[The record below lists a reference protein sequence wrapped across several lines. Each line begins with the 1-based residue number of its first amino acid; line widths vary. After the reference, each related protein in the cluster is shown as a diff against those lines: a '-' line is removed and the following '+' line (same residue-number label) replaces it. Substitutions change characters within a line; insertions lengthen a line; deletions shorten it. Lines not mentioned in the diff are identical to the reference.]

1 MRVVLGIMT
10 LHNYGALIIC
20 IVSTVLLF
28 WLFLKPKKRIGF
40 ENSSKLHV
48 DIKAKK
54 ILTIKEKPMYF
65 DLVKACP
72 SHLIVLCQVS
82 FNSMITTRNIARRN
96 EFNRASCDYCLC
108 DKDFNP
114 VLVLE
119 LDDRSHLYHK
129 ERDIKRDTLLNSA
142 GIPVIRFT
150 ERPSI
155 NELKKAIKNAI

>member
-1 MRVVLGIMT
+1 MT
-10 LHNYGALIIC
+10 LVGSVFLTVS
-20 IVSTVLLF
+20 IVSGLILL
-28 WLFLKPKKRIGF
+28 WLMFKPKKRIGF
-40 ENSSKLHV
+40 ENCKKIYADV
-48 DIKAKK
+48 KAKK
-54 ILTIKEKPMYF
+54 ILTVKERPMYY

-72 SHLIVLCQVS
+72 SDLIVLCQVS

-142 GIPVIRFT
+142 GIPVIRFA

-155 NELKKAIKNAI
+155 SELKKAIRNAI

>member
-1 MRVVLGIMT
+1 MT
-10 LHNYGALIIC
+10 LLSSCALTVS
-20 IVSTVLLF
+20 IVSTVLFL
-28 WLFLKPKKRIGF
+28 WLVFKPKSRIGF
-40 ENSSKLHV
+40 ENSKKLHA
-48 DIKAKK
+48 DIKVKK
-54 ILTIKEKPMYF
+54 ILTVKEQPMYF

-72 SHLIVLCQVS
+72 AHLIVLCQVS

-119 LDDRSHLYHK
+119 LDDRSHLYHR

-142 GIPVIRFT
+142 GIPVIRFK

-155 NELKKAIKNAI
+155 SELKKVIKSAI